1 MYDSL
6 LEIWAGLKRNKLR
19 TALTGLSV
27 SVGIFLLIVLLGA
40 GNGLIHAF
48 ENNSGQWAMDLVR
61 VWPGMTS
68 RPYGGLESGREIKF
82 DRRDIELSGRDFPD
96 RVTAVGA
103 QNSQSGVTVVNG
115 TEVQSASFTGV
126 FPDYRDMS
134 RVKLLAG
141 RYINRPDLVNSRK
154 VMVIGEKAARELFG
168 SADKAV
174 GKMLKADGNMFR
186 VIGIYSDRGQ
196 WGSME
201 AHVPFTTLQ
210 TIYNKG
216 KDVQSLMLR
225 VSGVDGEESS
235 EAFNKDYRRAL
246 AARHCFDPE
255 DDRAVWLWNTSVGA
269 KESAMAMGMLRKALW
284 IVGLFT
290 LLSGVVGIS
299 NIMLITVKERTRE
312 FGIRKALG
320 ARPASILRSVLLE
333 SVIITAFF
341 GYVGLVAGVAAT
353 EYMNV
358 VAGSQTVKVAG
369 MEMEVFKDPTVDM
382 PVALQALAV
391 LVAAGLV
398 AGFVPARKA
407 VRVKP
412 VEALNAR

>member
-1 MYDSL
+1 M
-6 LEIWAGLKRNKLR
+6 
-19 TALTGLSV
+19 
-27 SVGIFLLIVLLGA
+27 
-40 GNGLIHAF
+40 
-48 ENNSGQWAMDLVR
+48 
-61 VWPGMTS
+61 
-68 RPYGGLESGREIKF
+68 
-82 DRRDIELSGRDFPD
+82 
-96 RVTAVGA
+96 TAVGA
-103 QNSQSGVTVVNG
+103 ENSQGGVTVVNG
-115 TEVQSASFTGV
+115 TEVQSASFKGV

-134 RVKLLAG
+134 RVKLVAG
-141 RYINRPDLVNSRK
+141 RYINRTDLVNSRK

-168 SADKAV
+168 GVDKAV

-201 AHVPFTTLQ
+201 AHVPFTTVQ

-225 VSGVDGEESS
+225 VNGVDGQESS

-246 AARHCFDPE
+246 AARHRFDPE
-255 DDRAVWLWNTSVGA
+255 DESAVWLWNTSVGA

-341 GYVGLVAGVAAT
+341 GYIGLVAGVAAT

-391 LVAAGLV
+391 LVAAGLI